1 MRNNNHRGVACVI
14 ILVALCS
21 AWSLAPA
28 DADGPR
34 HSPAD
39 STTALKAIERR
50 LNELEKRVGAS
61 REPLSSRVDALDK
74 ALRDLTKAI
83 GGAGWSSLDSN
94 IREAQKAI
102 TAMTDYR
109 RQSEQDLREL
119 QRDVQQLRRLQDD
132 IGQLRR
138 TVDRMDR
145 RLEQLESRSR

>member
-1 MRNNNHRGVACVI
+1 MRNNNHSGAACVI
-14 ILVALCS
+14 VLVALCS
-21 AWSLAPA
+21 AWTLAPA

-34 HSPAD
+34 QSPAD

-50 LNELEKRVGAS
+50 LDEVEKRVGPS
-61 REPLSSRVDALDK
+61 REPLSSRLDTLDK
-74 ALRDLTKAI
+74 ALRDLTKAV

-102 TAMTDYR
+102 TAMTDFR
-109 RQSEQDLREL
+109 RQSEHDLREL
-119 QRDVQQLRRLQDD
+119 QRDVQQLRQLRDE

-138 TVDRMDR
+138 TIDKMNR

>member
-1 MRNNNHRGVACVI
+1 
-14 ILVALCS
+14 
-21 AWSLAPA
+21 
-28 DADGPR
+28 
-34 HSPAD
+34 
-39 STTALKAIERR
+39 
-50 LNELEKRVGAS
+50 AS
-61 REPLSSRVDALDK
+61 KSGTQLDK